1 MFFAIAAPPS
11 PLVGLG
17 GDMAE
22 YSGHHTL
29 PHRLSHQISRGSGA
43 NSPPLP
49 PPPPPEQEEHP
60 QFGRPTPSGA
70 IMPIVPDEEDLPG
83 WVPKNY
89 IEKGKT
95 SKSIFCRIVKHL
107 INKLIHKKR

>member
-1 MFFAIAAPPS
+1 MFLVTTAPPL
-11 PLVGLG
+11 PLIGLS
-17 GDMAE
+17 GDMTE

-29 PHRLSHQISRGSGA
+29 PHRLSHQISRSSGA
-43 NSPPLP
+43 SSPPLP

-60 QFGRPTPSGA
+60 QFGRPTPSTGA

-89 IEKGKT
+89 IEKGKIA
-95 SKSIFCRIVKHL
+95 KLVFYDVKP
-107 INKLIHKKR
+107 ICNK

>member
-1 MFFAIAAPPS
+1 MFFAAPPS
-11 PLVGLG
+11 PLVGLS
-17 GDMAE
+17 DMTE

-89 IEKGKT
+89 IEKGRILE
-95 SKSIFCRIVKHL
+95 SVFCRIKHL
-107 INKLIHKKR
+107 MNKLVLII

>member
-1 MFFAIAAPPS
+1 M
-11 PLVGLG
+11 V
-17 GDMAE
+17 E

-29 PHRLSHQISRGSGA
+29 PHRLSHQVSRNSGA
-43 NSPPLP
+43 SSPPLP

-60 QFGRPTPSGA
+60 QFGRPTPSSSA

-89 IEKGKT
+89 IEKGKI
-95 SKSIFCRIVKHL
+95 SGLVFYHIVKCVITYIQLHTKYRYNA
-107 INKLIHKKR
+107 IT

>member
-1 MFFAIAAPPS
+1 MILNIKNKEKMEICFSFTAPPS
-11 PLVGLG
+11 PLVGITGNTL
-17 GDMAE
+17 DFTN
-22 YSGHHTL
+22 YHTL
-29 PHRLSHQISRGSGA
+29 SERLSHQVSRTSGA

-60 QFGRPTPSGA
+60 QFGRPTQSSGA

-89 IEKGKT
+89 IEKGM
-95 SKSIFCRIVKHL
+95 S
-107 INKLIHKKR
+107 

>member
-1 MFFAIAAPPS
+1 MYLATTAPPS
-11 PLVGLG
+11 PLVGLS

-29 PHRLSHQISRGSGA
+29 PHRLSHQISRSSGA
-43 NSPPLP
+43 SSPPLP

-60 QFGRPTPSGA
+60 QFGRPTPSSSA

-89 IEKGKT
+89 IEKGKIT
-95 SKSIFCRIVKHL
+95 DLSLYLIVL
-107 INKLIHKKR
+107 NVFTVIHMFM